1 MVTNTN
7 APFGFRPFTWQ
18 DGGSPMS
25 GMDRYFIK
33 SSDTNTY
40 FTGDPVIL
48 STASGMEGFI
58 TVPASGSTTGQ
69 PLLGI
74 FVGCEYYDSA
84 NNRMTYNSRFPGSV
98 GSSSPCNAYV
108 ITNPQQVFIVQG
120 STGAQLDEGSINKN
134 FGFLSA
140 QSSLGNTLSG
150 VSAVVLASSTA
161 TANSSFP
168 FRVVDLYKN
177 YAPPETNGTSS
188 GTEGYQVVLVRGNN
202 WIRTSGALTATS
214 T

>member
-7 APFGFRPFTWQ
+7 APFGFRPFNQQ
-18 DGGSPMS
+18 DGASPTA

-33 SSDTNTY
+33 SSDTNVY
-40 FTGDPVIL
+40 YTGDPVML
-48 STASGMEGFI
+48 STAAGMEGFL

-84 NNRMTYNSRFPGSV
+84 NSQMRYNARFPGSV

-120 STGAQLDEGSINKN
+120 STGGVLGSSVINMN

-150 VSAVVLASSTA
+150 VSAVVLASSTQ

-168 FRVVDLYKN
+168 FRLVDLYAN
-177 YAPPETNGTSS
+177 YAPPGVNGTST
-188 GTEGYQVVLVRGNN
+188 GTEGYQVALVRGNN
-202 WIRTSGALTATS
+202 WVRNSGALTATS

>member
-7 APFGFRPFTWQ
+7 APFGFRAFNWQ
-18 DGGSPMS
+18 DGASPMA
-25 GMDRYFIK
+25 GQDRYFIL
-33 SSDTNTY
+33 SSDTNQY
-40 FTGDPVIL
+40 FTGDPVML
-48 STASGMEGFI
+48 STAAAGYI

-69 PLLGI
+69 PILGI
-74 FVGCEYYDSA
+74 FVGCEYFDSA
-84 NNRMTYNSRFPGSV
+84 NNQMRYNARFPGSV

-120 STGAQLDEGSINKN
+120 STGGALGSSNVNQN

-168 FRVVDLYKN
+168 FRLVDIYKN
-177 YAPPETNGTSS
+177 FAPPGVNGTST

-202 WIRTSGALTATS
+202 WIRNSGALTATS